1 MYEDRRYNLHKGGF
15 MMEKITKM
23 IVINSSKLLPS
34 DVAMKLYETKDDIM
48 VKETCFGIMVSGERE
63 ILDPLLV
70 NVCRFGSFGVFIK
83 ERGFAPGEPFRCRAT
98 RRGGAKPGFHNME
111 NEDKILPHIAA
122 ALKAL
127 DRGEVPGPKKK
138 TKKLDID
145 KLKAI
150 IKETEVSK

>member
-1 MYEDRRYNLHKGGF
+1 
-15 MMEKITKM
+15 MEKITKM

-34 DVAMKLYETKDDIM
+34 DVAMKLYETKDDII
-48 VKETCFGIMVSGERE
+48 VKETCFGIMVSGERA
-63 ILDPLLV
+63 ILDPLLA
-70 NVCRFGSFGVFIK
+70 NIRKLDPYGIFIK

-98 RRGGAKPGFHNME
+98 RRGGARPGFHNLE
-111 NEDKILPHIAA
+111 TEDKILPHIAA

-127 DRGEVPGPKKK
+127 DRGDIPGPKKQ